1 MEQNAK
7 RNEVTDKIEK
17 YVFSGEY
24 EGRKIEKTTRNAIR
38 TPEQQSRTIGTG
50 AYDISSNT
58 GIVIQIDDKYYQPTQ
73 TEFERL
79 QTLPDGYTKILP
91 IKKAVFCIGNG
102 WTVDVIAHIFRSL
115 KNVLDNS
122 PKTQGSENKTLTES
136 EINKKQEIE
145 EMESREKYEIEIEM
159 LKEKIREKD
168 KEIEKQKEE
177 IKEIK
182 NKMFDVLYEKMCS

>member
-1 MEQNAK
+1 M
-7 RNEVTDKIEK
+7 
-17 YVFSGEY
+17 
-24 EGRKIEKTTRNAIR
+24 
-38 TPEQQSRTIGTG
+38 
-50 AYDISSNT
+50 
-58 GIVIQIDDKYYQPTQ
+58 IQIEDKYYQPTQ

-102 WTVDVIAHIFRSL
+102 WTVDVIAHIFHSL

>member
-1 MEQNAK
+1 M
-7 RNEVTDKIEK
+7 
-17 YVFSGEY
+17 
-24 EGRKIEKTTRNAIR
+24 
-38 TPEQQSRTIGTG
+38 
-50 AYDISSNT
+50 
-58 GIVIQIDDKYYQPTQ
+58 IQIEDKYYQPTQ

-79 QTLPDGYTKILP
+79 QTLPDGYTKMLP
-91 IKKAVFCIGNG
+91 IKKAVFYIGNG
-102 WTVDVIAHIFRSL
+102 WTVDVIAHIFQSL

-122 PKTQGSENKTLTES
+122 SKTQGSENRTLTEN
-136 EINKKQEIE
+136 EINKKQEVE
-145 EMESREKYEIEIEM
+145 EMESKEKYEREIEM